1 MIPMMFIV
9 VLNTCNFTAKT
20 SMVLPTPFWLKCC
33 TKLVAPLLCSFSP
46 QVGLV
51 KQHFAHVDFI
61 GAIGAMDLPQTLP
74 GVPAPSI
81 DPTAAELLSINDLDG
96 IFTWLGMQEAARTA
110 LLAVLG
116 GGTPA
121 IRDVVFIRGTDWD
134 AAVDGT
140 RIPVAEG
147 DPRNPTPIER
157 GHFAMVR
164 RIARLRLN
172 LPANEVR
179 PGAFAPPQ
187 VAPPAAPGDDA
198 LARAGPPPPAF
209 SAEPKIKLS
218 LLLDPSLDTDLVR
231 LPHVKIRALY
241 TKYAEVRGAE
251 PAEDVEPT
259 VEQISA
265 LAQVVSSDLT
275 PYADFS
281 LWGPYGKRLVGKL
294 SFLAWNFQP
303 DGTWHRRE
311 LPGPPSFEHW
321 WSSFRV
327 YRTAILL
334 LDLAPPEHLDNYG
347 EMDRTFAN
355 QYGPHSWYLVY
366 QADTRMRS
374 EHFER
379 LRRLAE
385 RDSGAFNPG
394 KPWFTIFKLAIED
407 KLWWD
412 EHLHRPA
419 VLFLTNVKTATETAD
434 DGTVQQGIPDGRGN
448 GRRRSRS
455 RKALRGGGK
464 ASPTD
469 QQGRMVTKSG
479 MPYCDAYNTP
489 AGCDRQNC
497 KYFHGCKKCKAPRHG
512 QHRCFSGG
520 NPLVLTPNSS
530 SSNVPPP
537 PAPFRGDG
545 GRTGNGRRGN
555 GRRR

>member
-1 MIPMMFIV
+1 M
-9 VLNTCNFTAKT
+9 
-20 SMVLPTPFWLKCC
+20 
-33 TKLVAPLLCSFSP
+33 
-46 QVGLV
+46 
-51 KQHFAHVDFI
+51 DFI

-96 IFTWLGMQEAARTA
+96 IVTWLGMQEAARTA

-218 LLLDPSLDTDLVR
+218 LLLDPSLDTDLVQ

-281 LWGPYGKRLVGKL
+281 L
-294 SFLAWNFQP
+294 
-303 DGTWHRRE
+303 
-311 LPGPPSFEHW
+311 
-321 WSSFRV
+321 
-327 YRTAILL
+327 
-334 LDLAPPEHLDNYG
+334 
-347 EMDRTFAN
+347 
-355 QYGPHSWYLVY
+355 
-366 QADTRMRS
+366 
-374 EHFER
+374 
-379 LRRLAE
+379 
-385 RDSGAFNPG
+385 
-394 KPWFTIFKLAIED
+394 
-407 KLWWD
+407 
-412 EHLHRPA
+412 
-419 VLFLTNVKTATETAD
+419 
-434 DGTVQQGIPDGRGN
+434 
-448 GRRRSRS
+448 
-455 RKALRGGGK
+455 
-464 ASPTD
+464 
-469 QQGRMVTKSG
+469 SG
-479 MPYCDAYNTP
+479 MEFP
-489 AGCDRQNC
+489 A
-497 KYFHGCKKCKAPRHG
+497 
-512 QHRCFSGG
+512 
-520 NPLVLTPNSS
+520 
-530 SSNVPPP
+530 
-537 PAPFRGDG
+537 
-545 GRTGNGRRGN
+545 
-555 GRRR
+555 